1 MANNDGVSSAAPAPP
16 PAPSPA
22 APAPDAPIDGSRA
35 IARAGTAAGV
45 CLVLAGAIAGSG
57 RGERLAADLTW
68 MAAFAAAGLLLA
80 ALGAALLDRAY
91 LPGGMAP
98 ELRRGNLAAGIASA
112 GHRLA
117 CAVIA
122 GHCVY
127 GADLGTLAIGAAF
140 FALGIATLLGFQLL
154 HRKLTRYADDQ
165 EIRGDNAAAAL
176 SNGGL
181 GLALAIIIGH
191 AADGS
196 FTGWADSLRGYAIAL
211 ALAAALYPVRQ
222 LLVKRV
228 ILGLPLALRGHRL
241 DQEIAERRNTVVGA
255 IEGLSYVAIALLVT
269 GIA

>member
-1 MANNDGVSSAAPAPP
+1 MSSAAPAPP
-16 PAPSPA
+16 APSPA
-22 APAPDAPIDGSRA
+22 PPAEVTLDAPRA
-35 IARAGTAAGV
+35 LARAGSVAGG
-45 CLVLAGAIAGSG
+45 CLVLAGALAGSG
-57 RGERLAADLTW
+57 QGDSLGADLPW
-68 MAAFAAAGLLLA
+68 MAAFAGAGLVLA
-80 ALGAALLDRAY
+80 ALAGALLDRAY
-91 LPGGMAP
+91 LPGGMGP
-98 ELRRGNLAAGIASA
+98 ELRRGNLAAGITSA

-117 CAVIA
+117 CGVIA
-122 GHCVY
+122 RHCLF
-127 GADLGTLAIGAAF
+127 GADLATLVVGAAF
-140 FALGIATLLGFQLL
+140 FALGAATLLGFQLL

-165 EIRGDNAAAAL
+165 EIRGGNAAAAL

-196 FTGWADSLRGYAIAL
+196 FTSWADSLRGYAVAL

-228 ILGLPLALRGHRL
+228 ILGLPLALRGHQL
-241 DQEIAERRNTVVGA
+241 DREIAERRNTVVGA

>member
-1 MANNDGVSSAAPAPP
+1 
-16 PAPSPA
+16 
-22 APAPDAPIDGSRA
+22 
-35 IARAGTAAGV
+35 
-45 CLVLAGAIAGSG
+45 VLAGALSGSG
-57 RGERLAADLTW
+57 LGESFRADLPW
-68 MAAFAAAGLLLA
+68 MAAFAGAGLALA
-80 ALGAALLDRAY
+80 ALAGAVLDRAY
-91 LPGGMAP
+91 LPGGMGP
-98 ELRRGNLAAGIASA
+98 ELRRGNVAAGITSA
-112 GHRLA
+112 AHRVA
-117 CAVIA
+117 CGIIA
-122 GHCVY
+122 GRCLF
-127 GADLGTLAIGAAF
+127 GADLATLAVGAAF

-196 FTGWADSLRGYAIAL
+196 FTSWADSLRGYAIAL

-228 ILGLPLALRGHRL
+228 VLGLPLSLRGHRL

-255 IEGLSYVAIALLVT
+255 VEGLSYVAVALLVT